1 MKKTLA
7 MVLAAGMVAT
17 MLGGCSSGG
26 SSTPATTAAAG
37 GTTQAASNTAA
48 SGDVVKLSLATKV
61 AADSFEGK
69 SFQDFADLVKEY
81 TNGTVEVTVYPSEQL
96 GDSTTV
102 VSNMQLGTVDMYC
115 EGGIFYLGYGV
126 DTGICSYPFLF
137 DSWDKYEEIV
147 KGDFGKL
154 QEQQLESAGF
164 KLINTNRDWRRGPY
178 YVTCSTKP
186 ITSVA
191 DLKAM
196 RLRSADSPVFMEA
209 MKSLGV
215 TTTVVNYSECY
226 MALQQGQVDAV
237 NCPISNVESMAFY
250 EVGPYVTRM
259 DCYPAELSM
268 VMNLNKFNSLTA
280 DQQDALIRA
289 ANDAATHSNETID
302 KEVDDMI
309 ARLEAKGGVTFDLDF
324 DDSIFAD
331 ALKDYY
337 KGLAAKGEFN
347 EIIVKELGL
356 N

>member
-147 KGDFGKL
+147 
-154 QEQQLESAGF
+154 
-164 KLINTNRDWRRGPY
+164 
-178 YVTCSTKP
+178 
-186 ITSVA
+186 
-191 DLKAM
+191 
-196 RLRSADSPVFMEA
+196 
-209 MKSLGV
+209 
-215 TTTVVNYSECY
+215 
-226 MALQQGQVDAV
+226 
-237 NCPISNVESMAFY
+237 
-250 EVGPYVTRM
+250 
-259 DCYPAELSM
+259 
-268 VMNLNKFNSLTA
+268 
-280 DQQDALIRA
+280 
-289 ANDAATHSNETID
+289 
-302 KEVDDMI
+302 
-309 ARLEAKGGVTFDLDF
+309 
-324 DDSIFAD
+324 
-331 ALKDYY
+331 
-337 KGLAAKGEFN
+337 
-347 EIIVKELGL
+347 
-356 N
+356 